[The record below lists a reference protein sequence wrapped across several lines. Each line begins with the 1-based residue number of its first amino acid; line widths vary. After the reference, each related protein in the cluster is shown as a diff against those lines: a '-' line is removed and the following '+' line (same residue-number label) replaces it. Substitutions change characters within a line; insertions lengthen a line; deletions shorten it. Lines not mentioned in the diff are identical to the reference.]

1 MKWNVAVIL
10 LTLCL
15 FQNRSRSQGIVC
27 LSNLNETGAGFS
39 VGGGSQSFVTG
50 TASNGYALNSV
61 TLLMGTM
68 LDNASNFTVSIFND
82 NASLP
87 GVSLGALNGNND
99 PRTAGQY
106 TYSASYLALNQNA
119 TYWIVAT
126 CDSSSPNPL
135 MPPGGYTWQETLSQ
149 NILTGG
155 GWSAGIGNTGFT
167 GAAFQF
173 AVNATPVPEPS
184 TCALLGVAA
193 FLFLRRK

>member
-1 MKWNVAVIL
+1 MKWKFLAL
-10 LTLCL
+10 LLAL
-15 FQNRSRSQGIVC
+15 SALDSRSQGTIY
-27 LSNLNETGAGFS
+27 LSNLGEAGAGFS

-50 TASNGYALNSV
+50 SVTNGYALSSV
-61 TLLMGTM
+61 TLLMGAM

-82 NASLP
+82 NAGSP
-87 GVSLGALNGNND
+87 GNLLGLLDGNSD
-99 PRTAGQY
+99 PRTSGEYGY
-106 TYSASYLALNQNA
+106 TNPGLILASST

-126 CDSSSPNPL
+126 CDSSSPNPPI

-155 GWSAGIGNTGFT
+155 GWSAGIGNTGFI